1 MPIPGFGA
9 LGRLRG
15 ALLTPNPHPSCRVPS
30 LPAGHYPHLRPAL
43 SQAGSATMNP
53 SDSLTCFGHHF
64 TLAAYRLPY
73 LRLPPQNRPR
83 PPRVTAPTLPNA
95 LSLTTP
101 YTSQRPVSSAFRLSD
116 ESWDSF
122 THNPALH
129 YPTRARAVYEAT
141 SSSLPLRL
149 GPSPSDPPDSP
160 HGGHPVRRLLDAAD
174 TPRLDSNQLASATA
188 WCT

>member
-1 MPIPGFGA
+1 MHRTRFATAQAAKIESTQGFRQDLLGLPSPLRPPVLTVLSLTSAPSTPHKTIRVFQTPQPESLGSMPIPGFGA

-83 PPRVTAPTLPNA
+83 PPRVTAPTLPNRA
-95 LSLTTP
+95 VPNHPIHLSEA
-101 YTSQRPVSSAFRLSD
+101 RFVGF
-116 ESWDSF
+116 
-122 THNPALH
+122 PAL
-129 YPTRARAVYEAT
+129 
-141 SSSLPLRL
+141 
-149 GPSPSDPPDSP
+149 
-160 HGGHPVRRLLDAAD
+160 
-174 TPRLDSNQLASATA
+174 
-188 WCT
+188 